1 MLWTA
6 PSTVTIRHA
15 DSRNVCTCKSN
26 HTRRESSISHDSRR
40 PRLAHISGNQLSV
53 LTGEGLRVRLLA
65 LISEKSQSGRH
76 EEAGRHE
83 AAKERRR
90 KQKERA
96 ASQSS
101 STQTFVC
108 PKCGRVCTSRTGLY
122 SHQRACKN
130 WPSTFPKILICE
142 EWAIIIMCDNYVTTA
157 KNYCSCCLFI
167 ISLSTVLCNVHSRLH
182 CTVHIAGP
190 TSLNTVGDRGCR
202 S

>member
-6 PSTVTIRHA
+6 PSTVTIRHT

-90 KQKERA
+90 RQKERA

-101 STQTFVC
+101 ILSQTVVC
-108 PKCGRVCTSRTGLY
+108 PKCNRVCPFRIGLY
-122 SHQRACKN
+122 GQQRACKN
-130 WPSTFPKILICE
+130 RPSIFKKT
-142 EWAIIIMCDNYVTTA
+142 
-157 KNYCSCCLFI
+157 
-167 ISLSTVLCNVHSRLH
+167 SLSTGIILH
-182 CTVHIAGP
+182 HNHHHYYHLLRQQWRV
-190 TSLNTVGDRGCR
+190 
-202 S
+202 